1 METGNKSMIRLEN
14 VTKYYPSRLGKQYI
28 FKNLSFDIPS
38 GHNIGIL
45 GSNGAGKST
54 LFRLLAGSEYP
65 NKGRIITDLSL
76 SWPVALTTGI
86 HQQMTGRENTRFIG
100 KVNGV
105 ADLDTY
111 VKRVMEFAE
120 LGEKFNLPVRN
131 YSSGMKPRLAFACSI
146 AIDFDVYLIDEV
158 TSVGDAKFRK
168 KAKEALLE
176 RSEIANVIMVS
187 HEMDEIRQFCDSA
200 IVLHKGELTF
210 YNDLEQGI
218 KQYQAL

>member
-1 METGNKSMIRLEN
+1 MIKLIN
-14 VTKYYPSRLGKQYI
+14 LTKYYPSKLGNQYI
-28 FKNLSFDIPS
+28 FKDLNFEIPS

-45 GSNGAGKST
+45 GANGAGKST

-65 NKGRIITDLSL
+65 NRGKVVTDLSL
-76 SWPVALTTGI
+76 SWPVALATGI
-86 HQQMTGRENTRFIG
+86 HPQMTGRENTRFIG
-100 KVNGV
+100 RVNGV
-105 ADLDTY
+105 ADLAAY
-111 VKRVMEFAE
+111 EKRVRAFAE
-120 LGEKFNLPVRN
+120 LGNKYELPVKT

-158 TSVGDAKFRK
+158 TSVGDAKFRR

-176 RSEIANVIMVS
+176 RSLKANVIMVS

-200 IVLHKGELTF
+200 IVLHNGELTF

-218 KQYQAL
+218 AEYQAL